1 MDISVCWPLP
11 IVLVGLV
18 LLLTT
23 AVGLARKRDGR
34 GPAMGFL
41 EVEKEFQ
48 RLKTQFEAGALT
60 EAQFKARLAD
70 LMLQDERGRWWMIGY
85 ETGQWY
91 YHDGEKW
98 VRSEPPAAIGRK
110 SRPLA
115 RDTKLWL
122 LGLAG
127 LILLA
132 LGIVLVA
139 ANLGLLS

>member
-1 MDISVCWPLP
+1 MDFS
-11 IVLVGLV
+11 
-18 LLLTT
+18 
-23 AVGLARKRDGR
+23 K
-34 GPAMGFL
+34 
-41 EVEKEFQ
+41 VEAEFKK
-48 RLKTQFEAGALT
+48 LKKQFEAGALT
-60 EAQFKARLAD
+60 EAEFKAQLEK